1 MSAEVPVRP
10 RPVLLRGGVPWIVG
24 AVALGMAVTLVVLS
38 YDTPG
43 FSQPRLLLIAGV
55 GVVMVGAGTAS
66 TANGEGRIGLL
77 VTLAGYSW
85 LLERLLGAIDN
96 QVVYSASAFFPG
108 LWVALLLWA
117 LMTFPG
123 GTFRSG
129 LDRALVV
136 GFFVLQ
142 VGGQWLITLT
152 IPRWEPR
159 GGSGPN
165 EMVLFPNG
173 RLAADVSEVADRV
186 TIALLLLL
194 AAILVHRMATSTPP
208 VRRAYGFVWVG
219 GIVLCLLLALLISAG
234 LGLVDFDEAYGR
246 WLEYLAGIIP
256 ITMAVSLVAARVAQD
271 RLVSLVV
278 DLESGE
284 RGERLVAS
292 LRTSLGDPALDL
304 VYRAPGGDGWIDGVG
319 TVCDV
324 EGESDQRAVTPVV
337 YRGSTVAALV
347 HDPVLLRN
355 PERLSTAIAAA
366 GLAIDNER
374 LQAELRATLAEVRAS
389 RTRIVEAG
397 DRERRRVERNLHD
410 GAQQRLVALGLT
422 LNLAARKVDGDPE
435 AAALVAEAADDL
447 DAALA
452 ELRELARG
460 LHPSIVTDLG
470 LGGALEDLA
479 QRPGTP
485 VSLELDLPGRLHDHV
500 AVAAYYVVA
509 EALANVNKHAAA
521 SSVVVRAAVSDDALR
536 ATITDDGCGGA
547 VPRPGSGLEGLGDR
561 VGALGGHLM
570 VESPVGSGTTVSVD
584 LPLS

>member
-1 MSAEVPVRP
+1 MSATVPVRT
-10 RPVLLRGGVPWIVG
+10 RPFLLRGVVPWIVG
-24 AVALGMAVTLVVLS
+24 VAALGMAVALVALE

-43 FSQPRLLLIAGV
+43 FSQARLLLVAGV
-55 GVVMVGAGTAS
+55 GVVMVGAGIAS
-66 TANGEGRIGLL
+66 AANGEERIGLL

-117 LMTFPG
+117 LLTFPSG
-123 GTFRSG
+123 RFRSP
-129 LDRALVV
+129 LDRVLVT
-136 GFFVLQ
+136 GFAVLQ
-142 VGGQWLITLT
+142 IGGQWLITLT

-159 GGSGPN
+159 GGTGPN
-165 EMVLFPNG
+165 EMALFPNDP
-173 RLAADVSEVADRV
+173 LAENVTKLADRI
-186 TIALLLLL
+186 TIPLLLLI
-194 AAILVHRMATSTPP
+194 AVILVHRMVTATPP
-208 VRRAYGFVWVG
+208 VRRSYGFVWVG
-219 GIVLCLLLALLISAG
+219 GIVLCLLLALLITAG
-234 LGLVDFDEAYGR
+234 LGWVDFDEAYGR

-256 ITMAVSLVAARVAQD
+256 ITMAVSLFAARVAQD

-278 DLESGE
+278 DLEAGE
-284 RGERLVAS
+284 RGDRLVAS
-292 LRTSLGDPALDL
+292 LRKALGDPALDL
-304 VYRAPGGDGWIDGVG
+304 VYPAPGGEGWIDGA
-319 TVCDV
+319 
-324 EGESDQRAVTPVV
+324 GESVDVDEESGQRVVTPVV
-337 YRGSTVAALV
+337 YRGANIAALV

-374 LQAELRATLAEVRAS
+374 LQAELRATLADVLAS

-422 LNLAARKVDGDPE
+422 LNLAARQAESDP
-435 AAALVAEAADDL
+435 AVAALLVEARADL
-447 DAALA
+447 DEATS

-460 LHPSIVTDLG
+460 IHPAVVTDLG
-470 LGGALEDLA
+470 LGGALETLA

-485 VSLELDLPGRLHDHV
+485 VSLELDLPDQLPDQI

-509 EALANVNKHAAA
+509 EALTNVNRYAAA
-521 SSVVVRAAVSDDALR
+521 TGVVLHAVMANGSLR
-536 ATITDDGCGGA
+536 LTIADDGRGGA
-547 VPRPGSGLEGLGDR
+547 TPRPGSGLEGLGDR
-561 VGALGGHLM
+561 VGALGGSLDLT
-570 VESPVGSGTTVSVD
+570 SPVGGGTKVRVE